1 MLFASASPPSKST
14 SVFKNNRPLLSTPSA
29 MPLMLLTMNHFTW
42 AHISTANDQGL
53 DLQDVNVVA
62 HDTTEFWFVKTGVM
76 YEVITIKGDE
86 AWLVNI
92 LKTWQ
97 FN

>member
-86 AWLVNI
+86 AWLVKI